1 MKSKVDKLDVDKLI
15 PALVDFSKLK
25 DDVKNDVAKKDVYDT
40 KIKYIEDKIPN
51 FTNYATNTTL
61 NPKING
67 VKNEIPSITNLATT
81 PALTGF

>member
-15 PALVDFSKLK
+15 PALVDFSKLS

-51 FTNYATNTTL
+51 FTNYATTTTL
-61 NPKING
+61 NPKIND

-81 PALTGF
+81 PALTGI

>member
-15 PALVDFSKLK
+15 PALVDFSKLR

-61 NPKING
+61 NPKINAKYL
-67 VKNEIPSITNLATT
+67 VL
-81 PALTGF
+81 LT